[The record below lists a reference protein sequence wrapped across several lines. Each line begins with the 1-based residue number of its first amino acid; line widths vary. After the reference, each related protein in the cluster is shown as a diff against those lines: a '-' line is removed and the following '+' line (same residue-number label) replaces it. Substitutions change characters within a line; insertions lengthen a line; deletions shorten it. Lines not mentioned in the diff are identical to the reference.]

1 MANLQIVISALNKAS
16 GEINK
21 VKGEIKGVGDTGKV
35 AEGGVKGFGASLSSV
50 IGTAAMV
57 AGAIAGVSVAIKEV
71 IEAAKEGAAF
81 QRMEEASASLARSL
95 DADMS
100 EIMDALLEAD
110 TRHSTRELAVLCWE
124 VCDLIQR
131 ETNTPPGAKIE
142 VLNVSAGGLIP
153 RPENDR

>member
-21 VKGEIKGVGDTGKV
+21 VKTEIKGVGDTGKI

-100 EIMDALLEAD
+100 DILDALREA
-110 TRHSTRELAVLCWE
+110 SL
-124 VCDLIQR
+124 
-131 ETNTPPGAKIE
+131 G
-142 VLNVSAGGLIP
+142 
-153 RPENDR
+153 